1 MQKDFT
7 ALSVEWINVSYLL
20 GYICRCIH
28 YLEQDTELD
37 KEAYTRGTS
46 VYLVDR
52 CIPMLPERL
61 SNGLCSLR
69 PMEDKLCF
77 QQSLN
82 WIEKGKSI
90 RRTTNQ

>member
-1 MQKDFT
+1 MYM
-7 ALSVEWINVSYLL
+7 YL
-20 GYICRCIH
+20 H

-82 WIEKGKSI
+82 WIEKVKY
-90 RRTTNQ
+90 